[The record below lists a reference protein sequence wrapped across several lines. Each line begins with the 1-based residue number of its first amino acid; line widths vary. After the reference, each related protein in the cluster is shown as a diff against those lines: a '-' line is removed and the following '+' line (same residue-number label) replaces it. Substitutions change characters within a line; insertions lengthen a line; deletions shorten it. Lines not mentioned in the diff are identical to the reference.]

1 MAYKRTTVAEWRAK
15 IERAADIGLAAFHV
29 VSKERNELREQNA
42 VLLAALK
49 ETLHALNVAWQY
61 DGDVF
66 GVSHNDATDA
76 TSNAETVIE
85 EAIGTY

>member
-15 IERAADIGLAAFHV
+15 IARVEDLWETAHGL
-29 VSKERNELREQNA
+29 VSKERNELKGQNV
-42 VLLAALK
+42 VLLEALK
-49 ETLHALNVAWQY
+49 ETLHALNVAWDY

-66 GVSHNDATDA
+66 GVSHNDAMDA
-76 TSNAETVIE
+76 TSYAEAAIK